1 MTIQHRP
8 GHKHGNADG
17 LSRIPEEGFCNCYQ
31 AGINLADL
39 PCAGCK
45 YCTKV
50 HESWKRFE
58 SDVDDV
64 VPLAIR
70 TVHLADDVD
79 EESASQNKEEDEQS
93 TSWLPQYT
101 SAQLWERQEEDPDL
115 GKIITWLENAVT
127 PTTQE
132 LYLSSPAM
140 KRFWLNKNL
149 LTMRNKVLYY
159 TWEDYPFSRMLL
171 MVLQSLQ
178 EEVLHGCHDCPTSG
192 HLGQLKTYDQVKRS
206 FMWHEMNMDTTLY
219 VNTCATCSK
228 DKKPQVKPKA
238 ELGSYHAGARMERVH
253 LDMMAPLPE
262 SDRGNKY
269 IMVMVDQFSHRVEIQ
284 PLPEISAETLAWT
297 AIDHFISRFGYPLQI
312 HRDQGKNFDGNLFKA
327 MCDLL

>member
-1 MTIQHRP
+1 MKIQHRP
-8 GHKHGNADG
+8 GCKHGNADG

-31 AGINLADL
+31 AGVNLADL

-45 YCTKV
+45 YCTRV
-50 HESWKRFE
+50 HESWKCFE
-58 SDVDDV
+58 SDV

-93 TSWLPQYT
+93 ASWLPQYT
-101 SAQLWERQEEDPDL
+101 SAQFQEKQEEDSDL

-140 KRFWLNKNL
+140 ERFWLNKNL

-171 MVLQSLQ
+171 MVPQSLR

-192 HLGQLKTYDQVKRS
+192 HLGQLKTYDRVKRS
-206 FMWHEMNMDTTLY
+206 FIWHEMNMDTTLY
-219 VNTCATCSK
+219 VK
-228 DKKPQVKPKA
+228 
-238 ELGSYHAGARMERVH
+238 
-253 LDMMAPLPE
+253 
-262 SDRGNKY
+262 
-269 IMVMVDQFSHRVEIQ
+269 
-284 PLPEISAETLAWT
+284 
-297 AIDHFISRFGYPLQI
+297 
-312 HRDQGKNFDGNLFKA
+312 
-327 MCDLL
+327 MCHMQQE